1 MMFVVR
7 MVGRELRASWRRLA
21 FFFVCVAVGVSAI
34 VALRSVIQ
42 QVGVAMAGETRA
54 LLAADVLV
62 ESEQPWSE
70 AARNTLDG
78 ILGAEPGLSRTRSIE
93 TATMARPADETK
105 VAARVVELRGVQAGF
120 PFYGSFVLQDGLSYH
135 HGLLAGGG
143 ALVRPELLTQLDVAV
158 GDDILIGEG
167 RFEIRG
173 VILREPGRQLGAF
186 SFGPRVLID
195 YDDLLQTGLLTLGT
209 RAERQIL
216 LQVPEPR
223 IGPLVASLREP
234 LRDEFVRVRSYR
246 NTEERIARNLSR
258 AEDYLSLIG
267 FVVVVLGGIGVW
279 SVTRVFV
286 QQRVRSVAILK
297 CLGATSRQ
305 VLAIYVVE
313 VALLGLGGA
322 LLGVALA
329 AGMLAA
335 LPSSLTTQAAAVAG
349 VENLSYG
356 VTGSA
361 VVQGLGVGVL
371 VSLLFALGPLLEM
384 RAIKPLALIRWN
396 LIAAGARD
404 WVRGAVIGVLAAGLV
419 ALASWQAASWE
430 AGLWVCGGFAA
441 VAVVLHGVGQA
452 LIRLIQPLGAG
463 ARFAVRHAVLN
474 LARPGN
480 QTRVILL
487 AVGLGSFFVI
497 GIHAVQA
504 NLLGAFA
511 LEIRE
516 DSPDMFLIDIQQDQ
530 RTGVGELLRER
541 VGEAPGLIP
550 VLRARVTGVTGQ
562 RTTLDSA
569 RAVRRRGVGREFTV
583 TYRDHLEANER
594 VVEGALW
601 EPGGSGEPEVSV
613 EESIRDRLDL
623 AIGDVPAVPRAGTG
637 HPGDGLERPRRR
649 LGRFPQRRL
658 HVPVQVGGL
667 RSGAPQLHRV
677 PAGAAGHDGAR
688 PSAAGSGGRVPQ
700 RLGHRRARGDRH
712 RPADPR
718 LRHARDL
725 GGRRHRAVQRG
736 SHSHRLGRDDQVP
749 ASVRDR
755 HLPDSRR
762 NQPQPRADARR
773 RVRHP
778 GHPGRHRGIGR
789 SPRVDLGPEPP
800 PPGHR
805 LGPGAAREPRRRPVD
820 GAGGG
825 ERGRGGQPGHAAPK
839 AVEHAP
845 GRVAAATACPVQQ
858 MSEGGRWPLPPQ
870 PSRASAPGKH
880 LVLLSV
886 AVRAGWVRDRM
897 RFDAGGD
904 HDGRI

>member
-120 PFYGSFVLQDGLSYH
+120 PFYGSFVLQDDLSYH

-623 AIGDVPAVPRAGTG
+623 AIGDVLRFRVLGRDIQATVSSVRAVDWDDSRSGGFMFLFRSGVFDQAPHSFIAFLQGPPDTTARARLQRDLVAGF
-637 HPGDGLERPRRR
+637 PNVSVIDGLEVIATVRRI
-649 LGRFPQRRL
+649 LDYVTLAISVVGGIALFSGVLILIGSVAMTKFQRRYETAIFQTL
-658 HVPVQVGGL
+658 GATSRSLVLMLVVEYGTLGILAGIVG
-667 RSGAPQLHRV
+667 S
-677 PAGAAGHDGAR
+677 AGA
-688 PSAAGSGGRVPQ
+688 
-700 RLGHRRARGDRH
+700 LGLTWG
-712 RPADPR
+712 
-718 LRHARDL
+718 L
-725 GGRRHRAVQRG
+725 
-736 SHSHRLGRDDQVP
+736 S
-749 ASVRDR
+749 R
-755 HLPDSRR
+755 HLLD
-762 NQPQPRADARR
+762 
-773 RVRHP
+773 
-778 GHPGRHRGIGR
+778 IGWD
-789 SPRVDLGPEPP
+789 PAPLVNL
-800 PPGHR
+800 
-805 LGPGAAREPRRRPVD
+805 
-820 GAGGG
+820 AG
-825 ERGRGGQPGHAAPK
+825 
-839 AVEHAP
+839 
-845 GRVAAATACPVQQ
+845 
-858 MSEGGRWPLPPQ
+858 
-870 PSRASAPGKH
+870 
-880 LVLLSV
+880 VLLTALVVGSV
-886 AVRAGWVRDRM
+886 GVVASLDMLRRKPLSTLRAE
-897 RFDAGGD
+897 
-904 HDGRI
+904 

>member
-1 MMFVVR
+1 MTFVLR

-54 LLAADVLV
+54 LLAADVQI

-70 AARNTLDG
+70 AARAAIDG
-78 ILGAEPGLSRTRSIE
+78 ILGAEPGLTRTLSIE
-93 TATMARPADETK
+93 TPTMARPADESK
-105 VAARVVELRGVQAGF
+105 VSTRVVELRAVQAAF
-120 PFYGSFVLQDGLSYH
+120 PFYGSFLLQDGRAYH

-158 GDDILIGEG
+158 GDDILIGNG
-167 RFEIRG
+167 SFEIRG
-173 VILREPGRQLGAF
+173 VVLREPGGGIGAF
-186 SFGPRVLID
+186 SFGPRVLVD
-195 YDDLLQTGLLTLGT
+195 YDDLPETGLLTLGT
-209 RAERQIL
+209 QAERQIL
-216 LQVPEPR
+216 VKVPEAR
-223 IGPLVASLREP
+223 IDPLVASLREP

-246 NTEERIARNLSR
+246 NTEDRIARNLSR

-297 CLGATSRQ
+297 CLGATSGQ

-313 VALLGLGGA
+313 VTVLGLGGA

-335 LPSSLTTQAAAVAG
+335 LPSSLTAQAAAVAG

-361 VVQGLGVGVL
+361 VAQGLGVGIL

-396 LIAAGARD
+396 LITASARD
-404 WVRGAVIGVLAAGLV
+404 WVRWAVVGALAVGLV

-530 RTGVGELLRER
+530 RDGVRELLGARIGD
-541 VGEAPGLIP
+541 VPALIP
-550 VLRARVTGVTGQ
+550 VLRARVTGVDGR
-562 RTTLDSA
+562 RTRLEGR

-594 VVEGALW
+594 VVEGAFW
-601 EPGGSGEPEVSV
+601 EPGGPGEPEVSV

-623 AIGDVPAVPRAGTG
+623 AIGDF
-637 HPGDGLERPRRR
+637 L
-649 LGRFPQRRL
+649 RF
-658 HVPVQVGGL
+658 
-667 RSGAPQLHRV
+667 RV
-677 PAGAAGHDGAR
+677 
-688 PSAAGSGGRVPQ
+688 
-700 RLGHRRARGDRH
+700 
-712 RPADPR
+712 
-718 LRHARDL
+718 
-725 GGRRHRAVQRG
+725 
-736 SHSHRLGRDDQVP
+736 LGRDIRATVS
-749 ASVRDR
+749 SVRAVDWDDSRSGGFMFLFSPGVFDQAPHSFISFLRGPPETEARALLQRDLVAGYPNVSVIDGIEVLATVRRILDYVTLAISVVGGIALFSGVLILIGSVAMTKFQRRYETAIFQTLGATSRSLVLMLVVEYGTLGILAGIVGSAGALGLTWGLSR
-755 HLPDSRR
+755 HLLD
-762 NQPQPRADARR
+762 
-773 RVRHP
+773 
-778 GHPGRHRGIGR
+778 IGWD
-789 SPRVDLGPEPP
+789 PAPLVNL
-800 PPGHR
+800 
-805 LGPGAAREPRRRPVD
+805 
-820 GAGGG
+820 AG
-825 ERGRGGQPGHAAPK
+825 
-839 AVEHAP
+839 
-845 GRVAAATACPVQQ
+845 
-858 MSEGGRWPLPPQ
+858 
-870 PSRASAPGKH
+870 
-880 LVLLSV
+880 VLLTALVVGSV
-886 AVRAGWVRDRM
+886 GVVASLDVLRRKPLSTLRAE
-897 RFDAGGD
+897 
-904 HDGRI
+904 

>member
-1 MMFVVR
+1 MMFVIR

-70 AARNTLDG
+70 AARTTLDG
-78 ILGAEPGLSRTRSIE
+78 VLDAEPELTRTRSIE

-120 PFYGSFVLQDGLSYH
+120 PFYGNFVLQDGLSYH

-173 VILREPGRQLGAF
+173 LILREPGRQLGAF

-195 YDDLLQTGLLTLGT
+195 YDDLLETGLLTFGT
-209 RAERQIL
+209 RAERQVLIK
-216 LQVPEPR
+216 VPELR
-223 IGPLVASLREP
+223 IDPLVASLREP

-246 NTEERIARNLSR
+246 NTEDRIARNLSR

-329 AGMLAA
+329 TGMLAA
-335 LPSSLTTQAAAVAG
+335 LPSSLTAQAAAVAG

-396 LIAAGARD
+396 LITAGGRD

-541 VGEAPGLIP
+541 VGETPGLIP
-550 VLRARVTGVTGQ
+550 VLRARVTGVAGQ

-623 AIGDVPAVPRAGTG
+623 AIGDVLRFRVLGRDIQATVSSVRAVDWDDSRSGGFMFLFRSGVFDQAPHSFISFLQGPPDTTARARLQRDLVAAF
-637 HPGDGLERPRRR
+637 PNVSVIDGLEVIATVRRI
-649 LGRFPQRRL
+649 LDYVTLAISVVGGIALFSGVLILIGSVAMTKFQRRYETAIFQTL
-658 HVPVQVGGL
+658 GATSRSLVLMLVVEYGTLGILAGIVG
-667 RSGAPQLHRV
+667 S
-677 PAGAAGHDGAR
+677 AGA
-688 PSAAGSGGRVPQ
+688 
-700 RLGHRRARGDRH
+700 LGLTWG
-712 RPADPR
+712 
-718 LRHARDL
+718 L
-725 GGRRHRAVQRG
+725 
-736 SHSHRLGRDDQVP
+736 S
-749 ASVRDR
+749 R
-755 HLPDSRR
+755 HLLD
-762 NQPQPRADARR
+762 
-773 RVRHP
+773 
-778 GHPGRHRGIGR
+778 IGWD
-789 SPRVDLGPEPP
+789 PAPLVNL
-800 PPGHR
+800 
-805 LGPGAAREPRRRPVD
+805 
-820 GAGGG
+820 AG
-825 ERGRGGQPGHAAPK
+825 
-839 AVEHAP
+839 
-845 GRVAAATACPVQQ
+845 
-858 MSEGGRWPLPPQ
+858 
-870 PSRASAPGKH
+870 
-880 LVLLSV
+880 VLLTALVVGSV
-886 AVRAGWVRDRM
+886 GVVASLDMLRRKPLSTLRAE
-897 RFDAGGD
+897 
-904 HDGRI
+904 